1 MQKIKFTKMHGI
13 GNDYI
18 YINCFEQKI
27 EDPQKLAIRMSPRR
41 TSVGSDGLILICPSD
56 TADAKMRMFNMMFFS
71 YRVVNSAMDKI
82 LVVNEGGEL
91 LRFKAMQQDLL
102 YESLLKNHCYHTAY
116 YLNSFDRLSLQENR
130 ARALFLVNK
139 PDANTIFAKYQA
151 DRGYG
156 DALEL
161 GVVYRTEFEKM
172 LSVSVSGD
180 EYHVTFSSVLSI
192 INGNDVRKIRILSEG
207 TVIRTT
213 PRFPENT
220 SGFFFR
226 TYNQQYE
233 MP

>member
-1 MQKIKFTKMHGI
+1 MVIADMMDIKNILKDFSR
-13 GNDYI
+13 
-18 YINCFEQKI
+18 
-27 EDPQKLAIRMSPRR
+27 LAEARKNHTFR
-41 TSVGSDGLILICPSD
+41 TRLVFIFCAATIAMAL
-56 TADAKMRMFNMMFFS
+56 FFS

>member
-1 MQKIKFTKMHGI
+1 MMDIKNILKDFSR
-13 GNDYI
+13 
-18 YINCFEQKI
+18 
-27 EDPQKLAIRMSPRR
+27 LAEARKNHTFR
-41 TSVGSDGLILICPSD
+41 TRLVFIFCAATIAMGL
-56 TADAKMRMFNMMFFS
+56 FFS

-172 LSVSVSGD
+172 LSVSVSGE

>member
-1 MQKIKFTKMHGI
+1 MVIADMMDIKNILKDFSR
-13 GNDYI
+13 
-18 YINCFEQKI
+18 
-27 EDPQKLAIRMSPRR
+27 LAEARKNHTFR
-41 TSVGSDGLILICPSD
+41 TRLVFIFCAATI
-56 TADAKMRMFNMMFFS
+56 AMVQFFS
-71 YRVVNSAMDKI
+71 YRVVNNAMNKI

-172 LSVSVSGD
+172 LSVSVSGE

-220 SGFFFR
+220 SGFFFQ

>member
-1 MQKIKFTKMHGI
+1 MMEKKNILNIKNILRDFSELAEARRNHTFRTKLVFI
-13 GNDYI
+13 
-18 YINCFEQKI
+18 
-27 EDPQKLAIRMSPRR
+27 
-41 TSVGSDGLILICPSD
+41 
-56 TADAKMRMFNMMFFS
+56 FS
-71 YRVVNSAMDKI
+71 AVTIAMVLLFAYRVVNGAMNKI
-82 LVVNEGGEL
+82 LVVNEGGEFVH
-91 LRFKAMQQDLL
+91 FKAVRQDML

>member
-1 MQKIKFTKMHGI
+1 MEKKNILNIKNILRDFSGLAEARRNHTFRTKLVFI
-13 GNDYI
+13 
-18 YINCFEQKI
+18 
-27 EDPQKLAIRMSPRR
+27 
-41 TSVGSDGLILICPSD
+41 
-56 TADAKMRMFNMMFFS
+56 FS
-71 YRVVNSAMDKI
+71 AVTIAMVLLFAYRVVNGAMA
-82 LVVNEGGEL
+82 V
-91 LRFKAMQQDLL
+91 RQDML

>member
-1 MQKIKFTKMHGI
+1 MKATKSILNIQSILKDFSGLAEARKSYTLRTRLVFIFCGI
-13 GNDYI
+13 TI
-18 YINCFEQKI
+18 AMV
-27 EDPQKLAIRMSPRR
+27 L
-41 TSVGSDGLILICPSD
+41 
-56 TADAKMRMFNMMFFS
+56 FFAHS
-71 YRVVNSAMDKI
+71 VVNNAMNKI
-82 LVVNEGGEL
+82 LVVNEGGEFVH
-91 LRFKAMQQDLL
+91 FKSMQQDLL
-102 YESLLKNHCYHTAY
+102 YESLLKSHCSRTAY
-116 YLNSFDRLSLQENR
+116 FLNSFDRLSLQENR

-220 SGFFFR
+220 SGFFFQ

>member
-1 MQKIKFTKMHGI
+1 
-13 GNDYI
+13 
-18 YINCFEQKI
+18 
-27 EDPQKLAIRMSPRR
+27 
-41 TSVGSDGLILICPSD
+41 
-56 TADAKMRMFNMMFFS
+56 
-71 YRVVNSAMDKI
+71 MDKI

-213 PRFPENT
+213 PRFR
-220 SGFFFR
+220 R
-226 TYNQQYE
+226 TLPDFLPDIQPAIRDAMTKTE
-233 MP
+233 RSRIVALGGIGAVIILLVWGIIATLPKKRTAGRKK